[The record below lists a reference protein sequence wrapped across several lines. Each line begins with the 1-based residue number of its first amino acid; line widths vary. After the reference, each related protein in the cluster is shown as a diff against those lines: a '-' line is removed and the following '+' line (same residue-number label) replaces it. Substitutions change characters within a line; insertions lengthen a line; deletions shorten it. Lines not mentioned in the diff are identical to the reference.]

1 MATYTTYNQIGIKE
15 DISDIIPNIS
25 PTTTPFLSSIGKESV
40 HNTLYQWQEDSL
52 ASTAE
57 NAEVEGFTA
66 SDLTLS
72 PTVMRSN
79 YTQIQSKTIKISAT
93 ADAIDAYGRAQET
106 AYQLSKKAAEFKR
119 DIEFNLVGDRTT
131 NGNNA
136 NAGNATTARRTA
148 NIHGNDPDGN
158 AVINAAVVEDG
169 GTSGTPAALTEQ
181 DILNLGDKLYDE
193 GAEASILMIKPA
205 DSTVIAGFTRS
216 AVGSGNAR
224 QEHFV
229 NGGRTLMNVVDVYI
243 SPYGEQRVVMN
254 RFMKTSVAL
263 MYDPSNWKIC
273 ELRPMTREL
282 LAKDGDADKHMMV
295 TEYGL
300 KHANYKASGL
310 IRYLS

>member
-15 DISDIIPNIS
+15 DISDIISNIS

-40 HNTLYQWQEDSL
+40 KNTLFQWQEDSL
-52 ASTAE
+52 SATAE

-66 SDLTLS
+66 SDLTLT

-119 DIEFNLVGDRTT
+119 DIEFNLVGNRAT
-131 NGNNA
+131 NGNDA
-136 NAGNATTARRTA
+136 AAGSSSTARLTA
-148 NIHGNDPDGN
+148 NIHGDDAGSN
-158 AVINAAVVEDG
+158 AVINSAVQEAG
-169 GTSGTPAALTEQ
+169 GTAALSEQ
-181 DILNLGDKLYDE
+181 MILNLGDKLYDE
-193 GAEASILMIKPA
+193 GSEVSILMIKPA

-254 RFMKTSVAL
+254 RFMKTDVAF
-263 MYDPSNWKIC
+263 MYDPANWKIC

-310 IRYLS
+310 ITAIT

>member
-1 MATYTTYNQIGIKE
+1 MATYTTYDQVGIKE
-15 DISDIIPNIS
+15 DISDIISNIT
-25 PTTTPFLSSIGKESV
+25 PTNTPFLSSIGKESV
-40 HNTLYQWQEDSL
+40 HNTLFQWQEDSL
-52 ASTAE
+52 AATAE

-66 SDLTLS
+66 SSATLA

-79 YTQIQSKTIKISAT
+79 YTQIQSKTIKISGT
-93 ADAIDAYGRAQET
+93 NDAIDAYGRAQET

-131 NGNNA
+131 GGNNA
-136 NAGNATTARRTA
+136 AAGSSSTARYTA
-148 NIHGNDPDGN
+148 NIHGTDAGSA
-158 AVINAAVVEDG
+158 AVINSAVQEAG
-169 GTSGTPAALTEQ
+169 GSAALSEQ
-181 DILNLGDKLYDE
+181 MILNLGDKLYDE
-193 GAEASILMIKPA
+193 GSEASILMIKPA

-254 RFMKTSVAL
+254 RFMKTDVAF

-282 LAKDGDADKHMMV
+282 LAKTGDADTHMMV

-310 IRYLS
+310 ITAIA

>member
-15 DISDIIPNIS
+15 DISDIISNIS

-40 HNTLYQWQEDSL
+40 KNTLFQWQEDSL
-52 ASTAE
+52 SATAE
-57 NAEVEGFTA
+57 NAEIEGFTA
-66 SDLTLS
+66 TDLTLT

-136 NAGNATTARRTA
+136 SAGTSSTARLTA
-148 NIHGNDPDGN
+148 NIHGTDAGSS
-158 AVINAAVVEDG
+158 AVINSAVQEAG
-169 GTSGTPAALTEQ
+169 GSAALSEQ
-181 DILNLGDKLYDE
+181 MILNLGDKLYDE
-193 GAEASILMIKPA
+193 GSEVSILMIKPA

-254 RFMKTSVAL
+254 RFMKTDVAF
-263 MYDPSNWKIC
+263 MYDPANWKIC

-282 LAKDGDADKHMMV
+282 LAKTGDADMHMMV

-310 IRYLS
+310 ITAIT

>member
-15 DISDIIPNIS
+15 DISDIISNIT

-40 HNTLYQWQEDSL
+40 KNTLFQWQEDSL
-52 ASTAE
+52 SATAE
-57 NAEVEGFTA
+57 NAEIEGFTA
-66 SDLTLS
+66 SDLTLT

-79 YTQIQSKTIKISAT
+79 HTQIQSKTIKISAT

-119 DIEFNLVGDRTT
+119 DIEFNLVGNRAT
-131 NGNNA
+131 NGNDA
-136 NAGNATTARRTA
+136 VAGSSSAARLTA
-148 NIHGNDPDGN
+148 NIHGSDAGSN
-158 AVINAAVVEDG
+158 AVIASAVQEAG
-169 GTSGTPAALTEQ
+169 GSAALSEQ
-181 DILNLGDKLYDE
+181 MILNLGDKLYDE
-193 GAEASILMIKPA
+193 GSEVSVLMIKPA

-254 RFMKTSVAL
+254 RFMKTDVAF
-263 MYDPSNWKIC
+263 MYDPANWKIC

-282 LAKDGDADKHMMV
+282 LAKTGDADMHMMV

-310 IRYLS
+310 ITAIT

>member
-1 MATYTTYNQIGIKE
+1 
-15 DISDIIPNIS
+15 
-25 PTTTPFLSSIGKESV
+25 
-40 HNTLYQWQEDSL
+40 
-52 ASTAE
+52 
-57 NAEVEGFTA
+57 
-66 SDLTLS
+66 
-72 PTVMRSN
+72 
-79 YTQIQSKTIKISAT
+79 
-93 ADAIDAYGRAQET
+93 
-106 AYQLSKKAAEFKR
+106 
-119 DIEFNLVGDRTT
+119 
-131 NGNNA
+131 
-136 NAGNATTARRTA
+136 
-148 NIHGNDPDGN
+148 
-158 AVINAAVVEDG
+158 
-169 GTSGTPAALTEQ
+169 
-181 DILNLGDKLYDE
+181 
-193 GAEASILMIKPA
+193 MIKPA

-263 MYDPSNWKIC
+263 MYDPANWKIC

-300 KHANYKASGL
+300 KHTNYKASGL

>member
-15 DISDIIPNIS
+15 DISDIISNIS

-40 HNTLYQWQEDSL
+40 SNTLFQWQEDSL
-52 ASTAE
+52 SATAE
-57 NAEVEGFTA
+57 NAEIEGFTA
-66 SDLTLS
+66 TDLTLT

-119 DIEFNLVGDRTT
+119 DIEFNLVGNRTT
-131 NGNNA
+131 NGNDA
-136 NAGNATTARRTA
+136 AAGTSSTARLTA
-148 NIHGNDPDGN
+148 NIHGDDAGSN
-158 AVINAAVVEDG
+158 AVINSAVQEAG
-169 GTSGTPAALTEQ
+169 GTAALSEQ
-181 DILNLGDKLYDE
+181 MILNLGDKLYDE
-193 GAEASILMIKPA
+193 GSEVSILMIKPA

-254 RFMKTSVAL
+254 RFMKTDVAF
-263 MYDPSNWKIC
+263 MYDPANWKIC

-282 LAKDGDADKHMMV
+282 LAKTGDADMHMMV

-310 IRYLS
+310 ITAIT

>member
-15 DISDIIPNIS
+15 DISDIISNIS

-40 HNTLYQWQEDSL
+40 KNTLFQWQEDSL
-52 ASTAE
+52 SATAE
-57 NAEVEGFTA
+57 NAEIEGFTA
-66 SDLTLS
+66 SDLTLT

-79 YTQIQSKTIKISAT
+79 HTQIQSKTIKISAT

-119 DIEFNLVGDRTT
+119 DIEFNLVGNRAS
-131 NGNNA
+131 NGNDA
-136 NAGNATTARRTA
+136 AAGSSSAARLTA
-148 NIHGNDPDGN
+148 NIHGNDAGSN
-158 AVINAAVVEDG
+158 AVIASAVQEAG
-169 GTSGTPAALTEQ
+169 GSAALSEQ
-181 DILNLGDKLYDE
+181 MILNLGDKLYDE
-193 GAEASILMIKPA
+193 GSEVSVLMIKPA

-254 RFMKTSVAL
+254 RFMKTDVAF
-263 MYDPSNWKIC
+263 MYDPANWKIC

-282 LAKDGDADKHMMV
+282 LAKTGDADMHMMV

-310 IRYLS
+310 ITAIT

>member
-15 DISDIIPNIS
+15 DISDIISNIS

-40 HNTLYQWQEDSL
+40 KNTLFQWQEDSL
-52 ASTAE
+52 SATAE
-57 NAEVEGFTA
+57 NAEIEGFTA
-66 SDLTLS
+66 SDLTLT

-79 YTQIQSKTIKISAT
+79 HTQIQSKTIKISAT

-119 DIEFNLVGDRTT
+119 DIEFNLVGNRAT
-131 NGNNA
+131 NGNDA
-136 NAGNATTARRTA
+136 AAGSSSAARLTA
-148 NIHGNDPDGN
+148 NIHGDDAGSN
-158 AVINAAVVEDG
+158 AVIASAVQEAG
-169 GTSGTPAALTEQ
+169 GSAALSEQ
-181 DILNLGDKLYDE
+181 MILNLGDKLYDE
-193 GAEASILMIKPA
+193 GSEVSVLMIKPA

-254 RFMKTSVAL
+254 RFMKADVAF
-263 MYDPSNWKIC
+263 MYDPANWKIC

-282 LAKDGDADKHMMV
+282 LAKTGDADMHMMV

-310 IRYLS
+310 ITAIT

>member
-15 DISDIIPNIS
+15 DISDIISNIS

-40 HNTLYQWQEDSL
+40 KNTLFQWQEDSL
-52 ASTAE
+52 SATAE

-66 SDLTLS
+66 TDLTLT

-119 DIEFNLVGDRTT
+119 DIEFNLVGDRST
-131 NGNNA
+131 NGNDA
-136 NAGNATTARRTA
+136 AAGSSSTARLTA
-148 NIHGNDPDGN
+148 NIHGDDAGSN
-158 AVINAAVVEDG
+158 AVINSAVQEAG
-169 GTSGTPAALTEQ
+169 GSAALSEQ
-181 DILNLGDKLYDE
+181 MILNLGDKLYDE
-193 GAEASILMIKPA
+193 GSEVSILMIKPA

-254 RFMKTSVAL
+254 RFMKTDVAF
-263 MYDPSNWKIC
+263 MYDPANWKIC

-282 LAKDGDADKHMMV
+282 LAKTGDADMHMMV

-310 IRYLS
+310 ITAIT

>member
-1 MATYTTYNQIGIKE
+1 MATYLTYNQVGIKE
-15 DISDIIPNIS
+15 DISDIISNIT

-40 HNTLYQWQEDSL
+40 SNTLYQWQEDSL
-52 ASTAE
+52 AATAE

-72 PTVMRSN
+72 PTTMRSN
-79 YTQIQSKTIKISAT
+79 YTQIQSKTIKVSAT
-93 ADAIDAYGRAQET
+93 SDAIDAYGRAQET

-131 NGNNA
+131 LGNNA
-136 NAGNATTARRTA
+136 AAGSATVSRKTA

-158 AVINAAVVEDG
+158 AVINSAVVEDA
-169 GTSGTPAALTEQ
+169 GTSTTAAALSEQ

-193 GAEASILMIKPA
+193 GAEASILMIKPS

-254 RFMKTSVAL
+254 RFLKDDVAF

-300 KHANYKASGL
+300 KHTNYKASGL
-310 IRYLS
+310 IRYVA